1 MITIGIVDILLGSIW
16 LYIYG
21 IDKSNKLVLYNA
33 IVFICTGIINV
44 VLGVI
49 SVFIYNTTIS
59 VIRLLSTLVCL
70 LCCLRNLI
78 KMRKMHD
85 NKQIS
90 DQIINRL
97 MD

>member
-1 MITIGIVDILLGSIW
+1 MITTGIVDILLGSMW
-16 LYIYG
+16 LYIYR

-33 IVFICTGIINV
+33 IVFICTGVINV
-44 VLGVI
+44 VLGII
-49 SVFIYNTTIS
+49 SIFIYNNTIT
-59 VIRLLSTLVCL
+59 VINLLSTLVCW

-78 KMRKMHD
+78 KMCKMNR

-90 DQIINRL
+90 EQIINRL